1 MRNITQKIEHIKNKE
16 DFLEFVVLLIQD
28 FKNNPWDNHTLEQ
41 YLFGMEGFVDDID
54 GYFINKNDLISLEKI
69 KNNELDWKILAQIMV
84 AATMYE

>member
-1 MRNITQKIEHIKNKE
+1 M
-16 DFLEFVVLLIQD
+16 LIQD

-41 YLFGMEGFVDDID
+41 YLSRMEGFVDDID